1 MNRYTAAVL
10 GGGFFWGFMGFFTRH
25 LALIGIDSNGAIV
38 VRCGIAALCFAALIL
53 CTNPSQFKVRLRD
66 VWCFIGT
73 GLFSLLFFTFCY
85 FHAISMMN
93 LSTAAILLYTAPTF
107 VMLMSAVLFGEK
119 ITGSKIAAVI
129 LSFAGCAL
137 VSGVGTGTA
146 LTPAGLMYGLGA
158 GFGYA
163 LYTIF
168 SRYALQRGY
177 STSTINFY
185 SCLLA
190 AAGACVIWRP
200 QGIASAMTSSVPA
213 FLWCL
218 GCGVLSCFVPYLLYT
233 YGLTGMENGK
243 ASILASV
250 EPVVA
255 SIIGVFIY
263 HEKMTLLSAAGVVL
277 VLAAILLLNLK
288 HMDTGTKRERT
299 RNDGRHSR
307 QTIGAD

>member
-1 MNRYTAAVL
+1 MAGVNRYAAAVL

-25 LALIGIDSNGAIV
+25 LAQIGIDSNGAIL
-38 VRCGIAALCFAALIL
+38 VRCGIAAVCFGILIL
-53 CTNPSQFKVRLRD
+53 FTDPGKIRVRLKD
-66 VWCFIGT
+66 SWCFIGT

-107 VMLMSAVLFGEK
+107 VMLMSAVLFREK
-119 ITGSKIAAVI
+119 ITGIKIAAAI
-129 LSFAGCAL
+129 LAFAGCAL
-137 VSGVGTGTA
+137 VSGIGTDTV
-146 LTPAGLMYGLGA
+146 LTMKGLLFGLGA

-185 SCLLA
+185 SCFLA
-190 AAGACVIWRP
+190 AVGAYVIWRP
-200 QGIASAMTSSVPA
+200 QGVFTAMTSSPSA
-213 FLWCL
+213 MFWCI
-218 GCGVLSCFVPYLLYT
+218 GTGVLSCFVPYLLYT
-233 YGLTGMENGK
+233 YGLIGLENGR

-255 SIIGVFIY
+255 SLVGVFVY
-263 HEKMTLLSAAGVVL
+263 HENMTISSAAGVLL
-277 VLAAILLLNLK
+277 VLCAILMLNLRPGSQK
-288 HMDTGTKRERT
+288 GK
-299 RNDGRHSR
+299 
-307 QTIGAD
+307 